1 MLPPSPD
8 RFPPNLLEI
17 NPINRIK
24 LDLVFDEDINASK
37 LTSQSLT
44 VTSGN
49 GETLKI
55 RTLTRGKTANIISL
69 FTESIKLEQYY
80 LTGVVEDKF
89 GNIRNII
96 NKSFKG
102 SAVIDTFRP
111 TITTVVP
118 KIGATK
124 IYKKIYFDF
133 GFSKP
138 MDTLS
143 VINYLVYP
151 LDKNKIRWEW
161 SRDWQNLTFSYPD
174 SLSPHTTV
182 YFILQP
188 TLKDL
193 ENNRLENCVYTFFYT
208 DSVLPPILA
217 SGNLSYENQPYKNG
231 IVIFTSDMTKR
242 VAVSDG
248 SGKFS
253 IRLDSAL
260 YNIIAVADTN
270 YDNLVDLFAEQKTFS
285 FKDTTTVKFNLIPIL
300 ESKTIDSYLR

>member
-24 LDLVFDEDINASK
+24 LDLVFDEDINTSK

-44 VTSGN
+44 ITSRN

-55 RTLTRGKTANIISL
+55 RTLTRGKTTNIVSL
-69 FTESIKLEQYY
+69 FTERIKPEEYY
-80 LTGVVEDKF
+80 LSGAVEDKF

-96 NKSFKG
+96 NKKFKG
-102 SAVIDTFRP
+102 NTIIDTFP
-111 TITTVVP
+111 PIISSIAP

-161 SRDWQNLTFSYPD
+161 GSDWQNLTFSYPD

-193 ENNRLENCVYTFFYT
+193 ENNRLENYGYTFFYT
-208 DSVLPPILA
+208 DSVLPPMLT
-217 SGNLSYENQPYKNG
+217 SGNLSYENKPYKKG
-231 IVIFTSDMTKR
+231 IVIFASDLTKR
-242 VAVSDG
+242 VAVSDM

-253 IRLDSAL
+253 VRLDSAL
-260 YNIIAVADTN
+260 YNVTAIADTN
-270 YDNLVDLFAEQKTFS
+270 YDNMVDLFAEQKTFS
-285 FKDTTTVKFNLIPIL
+285 FKDTTTIKFNLIPIL
-300 ESKTIDSYLR
+300 ESKEIDSYLR

>member
-217 SGNLSYENQPYKNG
+217 SGNLSYEN
-231 IVIFTSDMTKR
+231 
-242 VAVSDG
+242 
-248 SGKFS
+248 
-253 IRLDSAL
+253 
-260 YNIIAVADTN
+260 
-270 YDNLVDLFAEQKTFS
+270 
-285 FKDTTTVKFNLIPIL
+285 
-300 ESKTIDSYLR
+300 